1 MPKKIKIPSKR
12 KQAFS
17 DFMLRVATDIN
28 GEFTPED
35 IAKRYINPKTNKPYT
50 REHIYWVIRQIN
62 ERKITK

>member
-1 MPKKIKIPSKR
+1 MKKEIKIPSKR

-28 GEFTPED
+28 AGSTPEE
-35 IAKRYINPKTNKPYT
+35 IAEKYINPKTNKPYT

-62 ERKITK
+62 TRKIK